1 MKEENLLIE
10 HKKNALLQECE
21 ELRSKLIISDQKLT
35 QLEKECQ
42 RLSLVQ
48 RKTSTSAVNE
58 PDLLNM
64 SLIQP
69 RKSTASIWGPDPK
82 RNRVD
87 ATELSISADNLE
99 SSKSLAKQDD
109 SANVKFDLIS
119 RNRKP
124 SPFRFVSTGHGRV
137 EGQVA
142 PTNTFICKS
151 PAGLEHF

>member
-1 MKEENLLIE
+1 M
-10 HKKNALLQECE
+10 
-21 ELRSKLIISDQKLT
+21 
-35 QLEKECQ
+35 
-42 RLSLVQ
+42 
-48 RKTSTSAVNE
+48 
-58 PDLLNM
+58 
-64 SLIQP
+64 P

-151 PAGLEHF
+151 PAEFGGFKLQHYGTSLFTLSGSR